1 MAVPCLCWDRAS
13 TWLWRCCTGSRANT
27 HGRSTLLP
35 RRCCGHLMRYHI
47 SLVQGVGLAIGKK
60 TSRSLFQV
68 EMGEDED
75 LSLRPRYNQ
84 EEMTCGCSAGVRFC
98 LHRSC
103 LPKALVNSA
112 LGCIWWKNLA
122 HHTNPKSCEG
132 GLVGTL
138 GLGKPSWQAPEGRVS
153 NRKPAGGKHRQCQL

>member
-1 MAVPCLCWDRAS
+1 M
-13 TWLWRCCTGSRANT
+13 
-27 HGRSTLLP
+27 P
-35 RRCCGHLMRYHI
+35 RRGCGHLMRYHI

-60 TSRSLFQV
+60 TSRSLFQM

-103 LPKALVNSA
+103 LPKTLVNSA